1 MVIRVLDIRLPITGN
16 RPSRKVST
24 IRVLVSGRCTPN
36 IGNTTARKIPV
47 KKVLSREI
55 LICAKTMLRN
65 AWTSSARRLNS
76 AAANGLR
83 REISGMRCK
92 ATMAPRIIPIS
103 RVTNMCAAPLPTS
116 CSSPR
121 WVFSHSPMAT
131 LNSAA
136 LAGR

>member
-1 MVIRVLDIRLPITGN
+1 MDIRLPMTGSK
-16 RPSRKVST
+16 PSRKVRT
-24 IRVLVSGRCTPN
+24 IRVLVSGRCTSN
-36 IGNTTARKIPV
+36 SGNTTARKIPV

-76 AAANGLR
+76 AAASGLR
-83 REISGMRCK
+83 REISGRRCS
-92 ATMAPRIIPIS
+92 ATMAPRIMPIS
-103 RVTNMCAAPLPTS
+103 RVTNMCAAPLPTN

-121 WVFSHSPMAT
+121 WVLSHSPMAT